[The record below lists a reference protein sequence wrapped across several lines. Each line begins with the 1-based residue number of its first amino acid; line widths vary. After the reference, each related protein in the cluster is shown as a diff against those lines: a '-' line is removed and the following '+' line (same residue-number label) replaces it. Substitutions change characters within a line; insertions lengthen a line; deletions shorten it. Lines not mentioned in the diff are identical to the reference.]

1 MTNTEAKPTP
11 IQPADALIADMA
23 RLTRQINPDV
33 ARLAMT
39 PDIDQAMAKF
49 SASGVDLAPAGARQK
64 ITDEFYRRYDEA
76 TTADVLAFDE
86 AYRVTVA
93 DLERRLAE
101 SRQAPA
107 LNLSDAKTAT
117 ALLAWRTLLAGAT
130 LEDVRREYESSR
142 DPVLEHV
149 VERRDVARVFS
160 LAADDRDSV
169 EVARSVRALQDA
181 VAARQDARQD
191 ARLANEL
198 KTLLARREA
207 NFALGHAIR
216 EARNARGAAITIARR
231 SHTEALPA

>member
-1 MTNTEAKPTP
+1 MTNHEVNPAP
-11 IQPADALIADMA
+11 IKPADELIADMG

-33 ARLAMT
+33 ARLAIQ
-39 PDIDQAMAKF
+39 PDVEQAMARF